1 MKNSQENEKKTTPPY
16 KLGYLGFIPL
26 IGFYVGLG
34 LTLFGIFKYKDR
46 KLIIIG
52 IASML
57 FTVCVY
63 SAFNYVVLHTNIG
76 KVDKEK
82 LAQVRLNSLIA
93 EIEYY
98 KDQNGKYPDSL
109 SQVKVKRELLFIID
123 PTSKPDVH
131 YYNYTNLGENYLLF
145 SIGSDQL
152 KNTSDDIYPQIKNL
166 KNVGW
171 LKLKTTA
178 GNNGLA
184 Q

>member
-1 MKNSQENEKKTTPPY
+1 MENSQENKKKTNTPY

-26 IGFYVGLG
+26 VGFYVGLG
-34 LTLFGIFKYKDR
+34 ITLFGIFKYKDR

-57 FTVCVY
+57 FSVFVY
-63 SAFNYVVLHTNIG
+63 SAINHVVFNTDIG

-98 KDQNGKYPDSL
+98 KEQNGNYPDSL
-109 SQVKVKRELLFIID
+109 SQVKVERELLFIID
-123 PTSKPDVH
+123 PTSKSDVH
-131 YYNYTNLGENYLLF
+131 YYNYKNFGENYLLF
-145 SIGSDQL
+145 SSGSDQL
-152 KNTSDDIYPQIKNL
+152 KNTSDDIYPKIKKL

-171 LKLKTTA
+171 IKSK
-178 GNNGLA
+178 NNSR
-184 Q
+184 